1 MKKLISAVIL
11 MAITWSTLA
20 QKTILRKNSK
30 GVLESIEFS
39 ADDKRVIIPTSAET
53 FFKSILKVKPTDEFR
68 KIQHRQKQKEFIHE
82 HFEQYYNGIKIDG
95 AGYNFHYKNGK
106 MYFAHGHYVDAS
118 DVSPKPSITGHEAM
132 KHFAKYKNIPE
143 KAIYNYIAELIIK
156 EILEKTDTLPAL
168 VYRVYLYADYPQ
180 NTEVGFIDA
189 HTGSL
194 RMTEPVFIDFSAQ
207 GTFATRYSGSQQGT
221 THNYQGSYHLVDS
234 TRNTIIHTWNLE
246 GRTNILSRVDITDN
260 DNNWTQ
266 AEHRP
271 NNNDMGLDVQWALQ
285 RICDRLYN
293 THNINSMDDDGFTID
308 AHIRYSNNYDNAFW
322 NSIDRTLSFG
332 EGGSDFQPLA
342 SVDVVAHEFGH
353 GITHFQIGW
362 NNTTDQR
369 AFNEGMSDIWGVI
382 MEHRIHPNSVWQIG
396 EQITRNYSC
405 LRNLQNTNASNA
417 MSQIANTYASP
428 QYNSGD
434 SYVRGGVFSHW
445 FYLLV
450 NGGTGVN
457 TLGRN
462 YSVWGIGMDNAENLI
477 VKAVF
482 GGYLR
487 FTTSYAQIRT
497 SMINAAREIAGTN
510 SFLEH
515 QIENA
520 WYAVGV
526 GNTQYQPHLSGP
538 ASVCDQ
544 ATYTIENLPAGA
556 IVQWSLSNNNAIIL
570 SSTTDKVTL
579 KRRNTGD
586 VELRANI
593 RINSNPLNINRN
605 IWLFDPILEASVY
618 DNGIGWHNAD
628 MSYGQ
633 IGLNLYQVTPNRDI
647 HFRINNAPLINIP
660 ISNWEWVNY
669 NPNIVSV
676 SHQGGYIAHLTP
688 LREGRARINVRVKQ
702 QGCYTNSIALSI
714 EVTSRSHF
722 TLSPNPATDA
732 VTLQLTETDE
742 VSGLSVL
749 STERSAYE
757 IQIWSGMTML
767 RSFRTNEP
775 TFSIPT
781 VGLPAGLYFVHVV
794 KNGQTYTQKLIKK

>member
-1 MKKLISAVIL
+1 
-11 MAITWSTLA
+11 
-20 QKTILRKNSK
+20 
-30 GVLESIEFS
+30 
-39 ADDKRVIIPTSAET
+39 
-53 FFKSILKVKPTDEFR
+53 
-68 KIQHRQKQKEFIHE
+68 
-82 HFEQYYNGIKIDG
+82 
-95 AGYNFHYKNGK
+95 
-106 MYFAHGHYVDAS
+106 
-118 DVSPKPSITGHEAM
+118 
-132 KHFAKYKNIPE
+132 
-143 KAIYNYIAELIIK
+143 
-156 EILEKTDTLPAL
+156 
-168 VYRVYLYADYPQ
+168 
-180 NTEVGFIDA
+180 
-189 HTGSL
+189 
-194 RMTEPVFIDFSAQ
+194 
-207 GTFATRYSGSQQGT
+207 
-221 THNYQGSYHLVDS
+221 
-234 TRNTIIHTWNLE
+234 
-246 GRTNILSRVDITDN
+246 
-260 DNNWTQ
+260 
-266 AEHRP
+266 
-271 NNNDMGLDVQWALQ
+271 
-285 RICDRLYN
+285 
-293 THNINSMDDDGFTID
+293 
-308 AHIRYSNNYDNAFW
+308 
-322 NSIDRTLSFG
+322 
-332 EGGSDFQPLA
+332 
-342 SVDVVAHEFGH
+342 
-353 GITHFQIGW
+353 
-362 NNTTDQR
+362 
-369 AFNEGMSDIWGVI
+369 
-382 MEHRIHPNSVWQIG
+382 
-396 EQITRNYSC
+396 
-405 LRNLQNTNASNA
+405 

-593 RINSNPLNINRN
+593 RINSTPLNINRN

-660 ISNWEWVNY
+660 ISDWEWVNY

-714 EVTSRSHF
+714 EVTSRSPF
-722 TLSPNPATDA
+722 TLSPNPATDE
-732 VTLQLTETDE
+732 VTLQLMETDE

-749 STERSAYE
+749 STDRTPYE
-757 IQIWSGMTML
+757 IQIWSGMRML

-775 TFSIPT
+775 TFQISMA
-781 VGLPAGLYFVHVV
+781 GLPEGLYFVRVV
-794 KNGQTYTQKLIKK
+794 KDGQTYTQKLIKK